1 MAVYQIFAS
10 ADASIYSL
18 SPTQN
23 AGRDPILEVSVLSSS
38 PQNTTTG
45 SDIRRSLIQFSSADL
60 NTLYSFASQS
70 ISGSW
75 NANLNLYL
83 ASAQN
88 LNTTYSLY
96 AYPVTSSWVMGTG
109 QYNQTPI
116 SENGVCW
123 SYTGPY
129 SASNSW
135 GTQGGD
141 FTTSVTASQY
151 FDYMSNKDIN
161 MDVTK
166 IVNAW
171 FSGSIPN
178 DGIILKHPSSIE
190 NNSNS
195 FIGLNFFSVD
205 THTIYPPNI
214 QFKWADSYYFPQGT
228 NYVLNDQITVTLSNN
243 PGILSQN
250 QSYKMRTAVRY
261 TYPPRQFTTQS
272 IYIMPLYL
280 PENTCWALQDV
291 KTEEFVINFDPIYT
305 KLSADSVSN
314 YFNLYTNGLEINR
327 FYRIL
332 IQTNIYSTTYGPL
345 SVYDNDQAIYNAL
358 ATYGSGSLALLPT
371 EQVIYTGQ
379 NLTFKVVSY

>member
-116 SENGVCW
+116 SENC
-123 SYTGPY
+123 
-129 SASNSW
+129 
-135 GTQGGD
+135 
-141 FTTSVTASQY
+141 
-151 FDYMSNKDIN
+151 
-161 MDVTK
+161 
-166 IVNAW
+166 
-171 FSGSIPN
+171 
-178 DGIILKHPSSIE
+178 
-190 NNSNS
+190 
-195 FIGLNFFSVD
+195 
-205 THTIYPPNI
+205 
-214 QFKWADSYYFPQGT
+214 
-228 NYVLNDQITVTLSNN
+228 
-243 PGILSQN
+243 
-250 QSYKMRTAVRY
+250 
-261 TYPPRQFTTQS
+261 PRS
-272 IYIMPLYL
+272 
-280 PENTCWALQDV
+280 
-291 KTEEFVINFDPIYT
+291 
-305 KLSADSVSN
+305 
-314 YFNLYTNGLEINR
+314 
-327 FYRIL
+327 
-332 IQTNIYSTTYGPL
+332 
-345 SVYDNDQAIYNAL
+345 
-358 ATYGSGSLALLPT
+358 
-371 EQVIYTGQ
+371 
-379 NLTFKVVSY
+379 